1 LVDLDIARCIYYR
14 YSMARA
20 TRFSM
25 AVHVL
30 ALVEYVGGKRL
41 SSETIARSVGT
52 NASFVRRL
60 TSMLAHAGLVESAPG
75 VAGARLARPA
85 GKITLLDI
93 YRAVDMEDEHRLA
106 IHDDPNPRCTVG
118 RHIEGAL
125 DAVIAPA
132 EQAFETQLGRR
143 TLADVTRLIAAKAK

>member
-1 LVDLDIARCIYYR
+1 
-14 YSMARA
+14 MARA
-20 TRFSM
+20 TRFSV
-25 AVHVL
+25 AVHAL
-30 ALVEYVGGKRL
+30 ALIDHFDGKRL
-41 SSETIARSVGT
+41 TSESIADSVGT

-60 TSMLAHAGLVESAPG
+60 LSMLAREELVESSAG
-75 VAGARLARPA
+75 IAGARLARPA

-106 IHDDPNPRCTVG
+106 IHDDPNPRCTIG

-132 EQAFETQLGRR
+132 EQAFEGQLGRR
-143 TLADVTRLIAAKAK
+143 TLADVTRHIAAKSK

>member
-1 LVDLDIARCIYYR
+1 
-14 YSMARA
+14 MARA
-20 TRFSM
+20 TRFSV

-30 ALVEYVGGKRL
+30 ALVEYFDGKRL
-41 SSETIARSVGT
+41 TSESIADSVGT

-60 TSMLAHAGLVESAPG
+60 MSMLAHGGLIESSAG
-75 VAGARLARPA
+75 VAGARLARPS

-106 IHDDPNPRCTVG
+106 IHDDPNPRCIVG

-132 EQAFETQLGRR
+132 EQAFEAQLDRR

>member
-1 LVDLDIARCIYYR
+1 
-14 YSMARA
+14 MARA
-20 TRFSM
+20 TRFSV
-25 AVHVL
+25 AVHAL
-30 ALVEYVGGKRL
+30 ALIDHFDGKRL
-41 SSETIARSVGT
+41 TSESIADSVGT

-60 TSMLAHAGLVESAPG
+60 LSMLARAELVESSAG
-75 VAGARLARPA
+75 IAGARLARPA

-106 IHDDPNPRCTVG
+106 IHDDPNPCCTIG

-132 EQAFETQLGRR
+132 ERAFEGQLGRR
-143 TLADVTRLIAAKAK
+143 TLADVTRHIAAKAK

>member
-1 LVDLDIARCIYYR
+1 
-14 YSMARA
+14 
-20 TRFSM
+20 
-25 AVHVL
+25 VHAL
-30 ALVEYVGGKRL
+30 ALVEHFDGKRL
-41 SSETIARSVGT
+41 TSESIADSVGT

-60 TSMLAHAGLVESAPG
+60 MSMLAHAGLVESSPG

-106 IHDDPNPRCTVG
+106 IHDAPNSRCIVG
-118 RHIEGAL
+118 RYIEGAL

-132 EQAFETQLGRR
+132 EQAFETQLARR

>member
-1 LVDLDIARCIYYR
+1 
-14 YSMARA
+14 MARA
-20 TRFSM
+20 TRFSV

-30 ALVEYVGGKRL
+30 ALVAYFGGRRL
-41 SSETIARSVGT
+41 TSETIADSVGT

-60 TSMLAHAGLVESAPG
+60 LSMLARAGLVGSAPG
-75 VAGARLARPA
+75 VAGPRLARPA

-132 EQAFETQLGRR
+132 EQAFETQLDRR

>member
-1 LVDLDIARCIYYR
+1 
-14 YSMARA
+14 MARA
-20 TRFSM
+20 TRFSV

-30 ALVEYVGGKRL
+30 ALVAYFGGRRL
-41 SSETIARSVGT
+41 TSETIADSVGT

-60 TSMLAHAGLVESAPG
+60 LSMLAHAGLVESAPG
-75 VAGARLARPA
+75 VGGARLGRPA

-132 EQAFETQLGRR
+132 EQAFETQLDRR